1 MKKNLVFYIVALA
14 ALLTT
19 ACTREIFPGEEER
32 GFGEGETGLVMSV
45 SGMAPQTRAIA
56 PPDSYNEYT
65 LEQYYYFI
73 YKENPA
79 TVATAVPVFVGKW
92 TGPEVPASEEPAPTV
107 IGEENIALDNLAV
120 LKSGTTYSGYVF
132 VLANYKVPATL
143 AAWDAIIAAQGGSST
158 PDYSALTWS
167 YFQALELPKPTFN
180 VYRNISSDATLWP
193 KERYDEKA
201 DLGDRFKPQDSFVMT
216 SADAQGNMAPISFS
230 VQEKQQKVIDAPLK
244 RVAAKLSL
252 NINLAKWYVQT
263 NNGEYK
269 YTWYSHPERLQ
280 VYLNYA
286 ADAGRLDGTPM
297 TYTDA
302 TKDNFFPY
310 SRFAHLTKYES
321 LDASGKPVFPDGS
334 YDEKVPCLW
343 KYKETP
349 AATQPESDGQ
359 YYTNEQALVGNMV
372 VIDGEVK
379 HHTITRPAYQ
389 LTGTPFYSYPY
400 DFSADSGHAPFF
412 KVIVEWTAY
421 TETQRATEETAGDKQ
436 TMVINQEPFYYKI
449 LFPNQTLFSAN
460 KWYTINLNVATLGS
474 EADDSALDLVGQQG
488 YYVVDWSSPEEAEKM
503 NLHAGRYLNV
513 TSDETEEIDGEEVPV
528 FHMYGGAP
536 FEVPMTSS
544 HDVKILN
551 ALAQYEKFCDT
562 KNNQGT
568 VIDPAGIKT
577 LPGSAYSIEPKS
589 LNTVELKHDLKTTV
603 TEMSASDV
611 SVITF
616 TFTIRHADLLDSDT
630 SFDQKVRVY
639 QYPSIY
645 ISLKDGGNAFLD
657 GFFQFLDKRPVDYNN
672 PITVSNPRS
681 GYRSARFTGTR
692 YQIGTYTGD
701 TGTENSQGGNWAA
714 IQTPYGG
721 MTFDGKAPEKTTLVT
736 VSSFNSASD
745 HYQPATDA
753 NVYYYTIMD
762 PRVNNNW
769 GDHHLVPYLTG
780 QSGTS
785 GNITLS
791 NASWTN
797 MEGNI
802 KVGSGLVSSGG
813 KNYSPIAPAFLLSSR
828 WGRGGGIN
836 GMPTSLEQA
845 EQRCATYQEAGYPAG
860 RWRLPTEAEV
870 YFVYELQ
877 RQGLIDGLFTSGGYG
892 YMASSGRKFGQ
903 GDNRY
908 YFVDFP
914 NNLDGT
920 AANSNGHMTSFRCVY
935 DYWYWGEQDRNV
947 YKFTPKP

>member
-1 MKKNLVFYIVALA
+1 MKKNFVFYIVALA

-56 PPDSYNEYT
+56 PPDSNNEYT

-92 TGPEVPASEEPAPTV
+92 TGPEAPASEEPAPTV
-107 IGEENIALDNLAV
+107 IGEENIALDNLTV

-143 AAWDAIIAAQGGSST
+143 AVWDAIIAAQGGT
-158 PDYSALTWS
+158 TAPDYSALTWS

-180 VYRNISSDATLWP
+180 VYKNISSDATLWP

-201 DLGDRFKPQDSFVMT
+201 DVGDRFQPQDSFVMT

-230 VQEKQQKVIDAPLK
+230 VQEKQKKVIDAPLK

-263 NNGEYK
+263 NNGTYK

-280 VYLNYA
+280 IYLNYA

-297 TYTDA
+297 TYTSA
-302 TKDNFFPY
+302 TAANFFPY

-321 LDASGKPVFPDGS
+321 LDATTGKPIFPDGS
-334 YDEKVPCLW
+334 YDERIPCLW

-349 AATQPESDGQ
+349 AASQPESDGQ
-359 YYTNEQALVGNMV
+359 YYTNEQDLVGNMV
-372 VIDGEVK
+372 VIDGEVR
-379 HHTITRPAYQ
+379 HHTITRPAYK

-421 TETQRATEETAGDKQ
+421 NEPENDRATDEAAGKKN

-460 KWYTINLNVATLGS
+460 KWYTINLNVSTLGS
-474 EADDSALDLVGQQG
+474 EADDAALDLVGQQG

-503 NLHAGRYLNV
+503 NLHAGRYLSV
-513 TSDETEEIDGEEVPV
+513 TSDETEEINGEDVPV

-544 HDVKILN
+544 HEVKILN
-551 ALAQYEKFCDT
+551 AKATYEKFKSPT
-562 KNNQGT
+562 GT
-568 VIDPAGIKT
+568 QT
-577 LPGSAYSIEPKS
+577 LAGSAYTIEPKS
-589 LNTVELKHDLKTTV
+589 LNTVELTHELETTV
-603 TEMSASDV
+603 TAMNAPDV
-611 SVITF
+611 SIITYTF
-616 TFTIRHADLLDSDT
+616 TLHHADLPVTNT

-645 ISLKDGGNAFLD
+645 ISQEDGDNVFLD
-657 GFFQFLDKRPVDYNN
+657 GYFQHQTVN
-672 PITVSNPRS
+672 PFDRAQTGYGNS
-681 GYRSARFTGTR
+681 GYRSRNQDGSSSSAGS
-692 YQIGTYTGD
+692 
-701 TGTENSQGGNWAA
+701 NGNAGNV
-714 IQTPYGG
+714 QTPYGALG
-721 MTFDGKAPEKTTLVT
+721 YDGGLPKDMTLVT
-736 VSSFNSASD
+736 VSAFTSKSIRYNDGHGTSAD
-745 HYQPATDA
+745 YLIA
-753 NVYYYTIMD
+753 D
-762 PRVNNNW
+762 PRVLANSAPYAWNPAQ
-769 GDHHLVPYLTG
+769 LTRYLTNQTGNNYTMSYG
-780 QSGTS
+780 QWNAVS
-785 GNITLS
+785 NIANLKVATRENS
-791 NASWTN
+791 NF
-797 MEGNI
+797 
-802 KVGSGLVSSGG
+802 
-813 KNYSPIAPAFLLSSR
+813 IAPAFLISSR
-828 WGRGGGIN
+828 WGRPGN
-836 GMPTSLEQA
+836 NPFPADLETA
-845 EQRCATYQEAGYPAG
+845 EKRCATYQEAGYPAG

-870 YFVYELQ
+870 FFVYQLQ
-877 RQGLIDGLFTSGGYG
+877 DRNLVDGLFTGGNGSYG
-892 YMASSGRKFGQ
+892 YWVSSGRLFAEDGNLWFKPVSQQAHNQ
-903 GDNRY
+903 GHS
-908 YFVDFP
+908 V
-914 NNLDGT
+914 
-920 AANSNGHMTSFRCVY
+920 RCVY
-935 DYWYWGEQDRNV
+935 DYWYWGDEKVNEN
-947 YKFTPKP
+947 KFTPKP

>member
-1 MKKNLVFYIVALA
+1 MNVMKKNLVFYIVALA

-19 ACTREIFPGEEER
+19 ACTREILPVEEER
-32 GFGEGETGLVMSV
+32 GFGEGQTGLVMSV
-45 SGMAPQTRAIA
+45 SGMAPQTRAIT

-92 TGPEVPASEEPAPTV
+92 TGPEVPASEDPAPTV
-107 IGEENIALDNLAV
+107 IGEENISLDDLTV

-143 AAWDAIIAAQGGSST
+143 AAWDAIIAAQGGPT
-158 PDYSALTWS
+158 APDYSVLTWS

-180 VYRNISSDATLWP
+180 VYNNIRGTDIWE
-193 KERYDEKA
+193 KECYDEKA
-201 DLGDRFKPQDSFVMT
+201 DNGDRFKPLDSFVMT
-216 SADAQGNMAPISFS
+216 STDAQGNMAPISFS

-280 VYLNYA
+280 IYLNYA

-297 TYTDA
+297 TYTSA
-302 TKDNFFPY
+302 TAANFFPY

-343 KYKETP
+343 KYKAAP
-349 AATQPESDGQ
+349 AATQPESDGE

-372 VIDGEVK
+372 VIDGEVM

-400 DFSADSGHAPFF
+400 DFSANSGYAPFF

-421 TETQRATEETAGDKQ
+421 TETQRATEETAGDKKA
-436 TMVINQEPFYYKI
+436 MVINQEPFYYKI

-474 EADDSALDLVGQQG
+474 EADDAALNLVGQQG

-513 TSDETEEIDGEEVPV
+513 TSDETEKIDGEDVPV

-544 HDVKILN
+544 HEVEILN
-551 ALAQYEKFCDT
+551 AKASYETFKGNGGTQTLAS
-562 KNNQGT
+562 
-568 VIDPAGIKT
+568 
-577 LPGSAYSIEPKS
+577 SAYSIVPKN
-589 LNTVELKHDLKTTV
+589 LNTVELTHELETTV
-603 TEMSASDV
+603 TAMTAPDV
-611 SVITF
+611 SIITYTF
-616 TFTIRHADLLDSDT
+616 TLHHADLPATNT

-645 ISLKDGGNAFLD
+645 ISQEPGDNVFLD
-657 GFFQFLDKRPVDYNN
+657 GYFQHQTVN
-672 PITVSNPRS
+672 PFERAQTGYGNS
-681 GYRSARFTGTR
+681 GYRSRNQDGSSSSAGS
-692 YQIGTYTGD
+692 
-701 TGTENSQGGNWAA
+701 NGNAGNV
-714 IQTPYGG
+714 QTPYGALG
-721 MTFDGKAPEKTTLVT
+721 YDGGLPKEMTLVT
-736 VSSFNSASD
+736 VSAFTSKSIKYDDGHGTSAD
-745 HYQPATDA
+745 YLIA
-753 NVYYYTIMD
+753 D
-762 PRVNNNW
+762 PRVLANSDPYKW
-769 GDHHLVPYLTG
+769 DPKGLTQYLTNQTGNSYTMSYG
-780 QSGTS
+780 QWNVVE
-785 GNITLS
+785 NIANLKVATRENS
-791 NASWTN
+791 NF
-797 MEGNI
+797 
-802 KVGSGLVSSGG
+802 
-813 KNYSPIAPAFLLSSR
+813 IAPAFLISSR
-828 WGRGGGIN
+828 WGRPGN
-836 GMPTSLEQA
+836 NPFPADLETA
-845 EQRCATYQEAGYPAG
+845 EKRCATYQEAGYPAG

-870 YFVYELQ
+870 FFVYQLQ
-877 RQGLIDGLFTSGGYG
+877 NRNLVDGLFTGGNGSYG
-892 YMASSGRKFGQ
+892 YWVSSGRLFAEDG
-903 GDNRY
+903 
-908 YFVDFP
+908 
-914 NNLDGT
+914 NLWFKT
-920 AANSNGHMTSFRCVY
+920 VAQEAHHSGHSVRCVY
-935 DYWYWGEQDRNV
+935 DYWYWGDEKVNEN
-947 YKFTPKP
+947 KFTPKP